1 MGYDAKSLSYG
12 ANSMIYDVLLGA
24 GKTTFKSTDIKN
36 LPTVSG

>member
-1 MGYDAKSLSYG
+1 LTYG

-24 GKTTFKSTDIKN
+24 GKTTFKRTDIKD